1 MMFAVGKS
9 MENCEKFTPKILRF
23 MSYLDCLINCKLKH
37 RMELQEMFIFQSKSS
52 CVYITLPTIHLPLA
66 LYLISF
72 HLWWSNDQLNTKT
85 VSPLLCS
92 ECSGP
97 AARSQCSM
105 FGTMWL
111 LPRWGPWSIFH
122 TQMNIR
128 FNILILSGLNWLLHT
143 APGTVGGWTG
153 GFRTKLFPFVFQTH
167 IILAPFWMAVF
178 SAGFSLV

>member
-1 MMFAVGKS
+1 MKLSSKQTLTVIWARGLLMMFAVGKS

-85 VSPLLCS
+85 VSPLLSLSALGQLPGLNAQCL
-92 ECSGP
+92 GP
-97 AARSQCSM
+97 CGCCPGGVPGPY
-105 FGTMWL
+105 FTL
-111 LPRWGPWSIFH
+111 RWTSDSIFW
-122 TQMNIR
+122 
-128 FNILILSGLNWLLHT
+128 S
-143 APGTVGGWTG
+143 
-153 GFRTKLFPFVFQTH
+153 
-167 IILAPFWMAVF
+167 
-178 SAGFSLV
+178 